1 LLRISITSEPRLLH
15 VLRGVVRWVAAASG
29 FCASDAERLAMAV
42 DEAAANIIRHSYG
55 HRTDNELA
63 LTAQVFPDRLEL
75 ALEDQAPRVEGSK
88 CKPRALEDLRPGGL
102 GTYFI
107 NCFMDEVAYEDVP
120 KGNRLRLVK
129 YFPRKDSPAHEG

>member
-1 LLRISITSEPRLLH
+1 
-15 VLRGVVRWVAAASG
+15 
-29 FCASDAERLAMAV
+29 MAV

-75 ALEDQAPRVEGSK
+75 VLEDQARRVEGSK